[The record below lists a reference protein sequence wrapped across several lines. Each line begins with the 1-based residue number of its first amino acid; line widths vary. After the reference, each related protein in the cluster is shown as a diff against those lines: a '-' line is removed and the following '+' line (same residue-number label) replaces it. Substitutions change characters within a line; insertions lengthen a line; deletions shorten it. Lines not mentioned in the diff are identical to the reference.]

1 MIITITTES
10 HHHGWASRRRLL
22 PSPPQLVEQQGE
34 IQPAPTALLGDR
46 HVSHR
51 GLNLPKG
58 LAMLRH
64 KLRVL

>member
-1 MIITITTES
+1 MAG
-10 HHHGWASRRRLL
+10 HLDVDFCR
-22 PSPPQLVEQQGE
+22 PPPPPPRLVEQQGE
-34 IQPAPTALLGDR
+34 IQPAPATLLGDR